1 MKIRTVVAGTD
12 FSEPF
17 VKTTHYVATTAAS
30 VGVAILVR
38 TLVIDL
44 WASLALHLPF

>member
-1 MKIRTVVAGTD
+1 
-12 FSEPF
+12 

-30 VGVAILVR
+30 VSVAILVH
-38 TLVIDL
+38 TLVTDL